1 MAWPNG
7 RFGRS
12 ASMPRSRGT
21 EKQLPMVTGVFSFTA
36 VMATYLGLRS
46 LLPVPIMAAGWWHFG
61 MGRSVVRARGCI
73 ERRNYT
79 RSRMCRTG

>member
-21 EKQLPMVTGVFSFTA
+21 EKQLPMVTGVLSFTA

-61 MGRSVVRARGCI
+61 LVGFVMRGHGSVEQGDNTVD
-73 ERRNYT
+73 
-79 RSRMCRTG
+79 